1 MRVQV
6 DESISAVWGGRPG
19 GVVAEAGAQ
28 SESHCPAFG
37 RGVGGVEAK
46 VSAVRACQ
54 TRGDTPGA
62 ARQTRAGG
70 EHGRGDSGAAR
81 AGQEAAIAAFG
92 RTDRAWSFRSGGGPG
107 SGGPRRTKREAGWG
121 QKTIVF

>member
-46 VSAVRACQ
+46 VSAVRPAKL
-54 TRGDTPGA
+54 A
-62 ARQTRAGG
+62 AILQERHGKHVLAVSTAGEILARHG
-70 EHGRGDSGAAR
+70 LVRKRRLPRSAGPIEHG
-81 AGQEAAIAAFG
+81 
-92 RTDRAWSFRSGGGPG
+92 P
-107 SGGPRRTKREAGWG
+107 
-121 QKTIVF
+121 